1 MNLLSDV
8 MQSVWDLSDWQ
19 PDTTTAAKTML
30 KRFINSAATR
40 VFSDAPSLPFFREEM
55 EYWTQAV
62 IESSDP
68 DAATSTDRVSVN
80 STYLNVLDLPST
92 VVDKIIAIKDP
103 NRVVGTTIELKTAKG
118 EWVKRQILGF
128 TLSGGAGVLALD
140 KFFPKPDANMP
151 YRIYEEA
158 ILLPDRVAE
167 VYDVSIWN
175 ETLGGVKIKHI
186 TYGEALD
193 RWLHIRPNTEFH
205 IGSPATTW
213 IDGDAYLRPPT
224 LPPAMSADGPNT
236 FNAGHE
242 GGTFQYAYT
251 LCLGEK
257 YLYDMS
263 YTAKKEPY
271 MESSISKASGSI
283 TTTSGGSGNKVT
295 LPDYTYLLGFGGSP
309 LKDYLDFYYR
319 IYRKQLSSSGG
330 GAFANKTDDHD
341 EWRLVGQTY
350 NAYDTWT
357 DRGYVPHIYEVFKQ
371 SKGYR
376 KLNMTPYPDGVYR
389 LKLKARC
396 RPQEYTD
403 ENQVLP
409 WPREVLEC
417 IKWDAFRRLA
427 YHLGDS
433 HFTDKAENNYRKC
446 LRAAKKRFTGGPD
459 RVLKRNT
466 SRVYR

>member
-1 MNLLSDV
+1 MNLLSDL

-19 PDTTTAAKTML
+19 PDTTDAAKNML

-40 VFSDAPSLPFFREEM
+40 VFSDAPSLPFFREEV
-55 EYWTQAV
+55 ECWTHPV
-62 IESSDP
+62 LESVQGDL
-68 DAATSTDRVSVN
+68 ADRISVN
-80 STYLNVLDLPST
+80 STYSNVLDVPSA
-92 VVDKIIAIKDP
+92 VVSKFSVKFNKDQMA
-103 NRVVGTTIELKTAKG
+103 GKTIELKSAAG

-128 TLSGGAGVLALD
+128 VDDASGGGGKFALD
-140 KFFPKPDANMP
+140 KFFPTVDTNME

-158 ILLPDRVAE
+158 VLLPDRVAE
-167 VYDVSIWN
+167 IYDVSIWN
-175 ETLGGVKIKHI
+175 ESLGGVKVKHI
-186 TYGEALD
+186 PYGEALD

-213 IDGDAYLRPPT
+213 VDGDAFLRPPS
-224 LPPAMSADGPNT
+224 AGAKVSADGVNT

-242 GGTFQYAYT
+242 GGTFEYAYT
-251 LCLGEK
+251 LCLGKK
-257 YLYDMS
+257 YSYDMS
-263 YTAKKEPY
+263 YTDKAIPY
-271 MESSISKASGSI
+271 MESSISKSTGSI
-283 TTTSGGSGNKVT
+283 TTTNGGSGNKIT
-295 LPDYTYLLGFGGSP
+295 FPDYGYLLGFGAAP
-309 LKDYLDFYYR
+309 LKTYLDFYYR
-319 IYRKQLSSSGG
+319 IYRKQTVSTGG
-330 GAFANKTDDHD
+330 GSFAARTDDHN
-341 EWRLVGQTY
+341 EWRLVGQTL
-350 NAYDTWT
+350 NTYDTWT

-371 SKGYR
+371 NKGYR
-376 KLNMTPYPDGVYR
+376 KLYMTPFPDDVYR
-389 LKLKARC
+389 LKLKTRC

-417 IKWDAFRRLA
+417 MKWDAFRRLA

-459 RVLKRNT
+459 RVLKRKT